1 MLPDKVYLEEECSVP
16 VVGFVSPAWNN
27 PKDKESTAEYIRKEA
42 LLDYFRQR
50 IEELNS
56 PLNGVF
62 GSTEREH
69 CSERISEL
77 LLLIDKLNEM

>member
-1 MLPDKVYLEEECSVP
+1 MIPDKVYLEERCSVP

-27 PKDKESTAEYIRKEA
+27 PKDKENAVEYIRKDA

-50 IEELNS
+50 VEELNS

-69 CSERISEL
+69 CNERISEL
-77 LLLIDKLNEM
+77 LLLINKLNKM